1 VRFSNACNLR
11 RSRSA
16 AQLHVGNHPASKG
29 VTERYEGLWRSPSKP
44 TTSRC
49 ETSITRRCR
58 RSCSHRELFWCRTHA
73 RQPCSFATRL
83 EGTCGFVLA
92 PSSGENRSV
101 LSFSDRGKSSD
112 EVWDDAD
119 RSGLTFSLPPGNAS
133 LSMGPNARHACAMQ
147 LLILLAYSPT
157 QTYNT
162 PRSGPMSGARC
173 DCGSSPHESMEMP
186 LQAYA
191 WLARAGDEHR
201 SVVHRALALAGGPGA
216 FLPSSHRAR
225 ARPTDRSA
233 PPRWTLLGS
242 LAE

>member
-1 VRFSNACNLR
+1 MVRHPKA
-11 RSRSA
+11 SR
-16 AQLHVGNHPASKG
+16 K
-29 VTERYEGLWRSPSKP
+29 RYEGLWRSPLKP
-44 TTSRC
+44 ATSRC
-49 ETSITRRCR
+49 ETSIARGCR
-58 RSCSHRELFWCRTHA
+58 RSCSHRDLQGYRTHPK
-73 RQPCSFATRL
+73 QSCSFVTRL
-83 EGTCGFVLA
+83 EGKCGFALD
-92 PSSGENRSV
+92 PSRGGNRS
-101 LSFSDRGKSSD
+101 LLAFFDRGKSSN
-112 EVWDDAD
+112 EVWDDA
-119 RSGLTFSLPPGNAS
+119 FNLPPGNAS

-157 QTYNT
+157 QTDNT

-216 FLPSSHRAR
+216 FLPSSHPAR

-242 LAE
+242 SAE